1 MRKVI
6 VNEWMSLDGVVQS
19 PIYPDEDASGGFRH
33 GGWHKRYLEEVA
45 MKWAV
50 ANIAGAGGFLFGRRT
65 YDVFAAHWPK
75 AATEEQPLARP
86 LNQLPKYVASRT
98 LVEPLAWEHARL
110 LRGDVGEAVAA
121 LKREPGGDL
130 LLIGSTQLAC
140 TLLERGLVDELRLM
154 IDPILLGGG
163 KRYFPDDG
171 ALRRF
176 RLTDSQATATGV
188 LIVTYAVMP

>member
-1 MRKVI
+1 
-6 VNEWMSLDGVVQS
+6 
-19 PIYPDEDASGGFRH
+19 
-33 GGWHKRYLEEVA
+33 
-45 MKWAV
+45 
-50 ANIAGAGGFLFGRRT
+50 
-65 YDVFAAHWPK
+65 
-75 AATEEQPLARP
+75 
-86 LNQLPKYVASRT
+86 VASRT

-176 RLTDSQATATGV
+176 RLTDSQATPTGV